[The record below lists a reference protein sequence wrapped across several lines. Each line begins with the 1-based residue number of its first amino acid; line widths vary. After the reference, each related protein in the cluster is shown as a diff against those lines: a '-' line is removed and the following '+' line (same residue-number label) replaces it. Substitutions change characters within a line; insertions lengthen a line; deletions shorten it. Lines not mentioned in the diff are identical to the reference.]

1 MENHRTIRSAVLV
14 PFLTSSLFLF
24 ALPARAPG
32 EPEEDDPRILA
43 AIEDFEAAKEMLAG
57 TTNEAEIALWE
68 RRLYLAERELANA
81 RRLAELGE
89 REMTFITGRRMRLDQ
104 SLRKAL
110 TTVRNIQEE
119 DDSVARARS
128 DSLKR
133 LAEHRT
139 HLETQ
144 EFPDTDEG
152 AERQAA
158 MEARVR
164 NVDTEIQS
172 LMLEEDRADLHHR
185 LRGEARRIDMF
196 LTNYVATSKTTVR
209 LLLDKGRNL
218 STAKKNRK
226 DYLAYAEELQ
236 AKLEETAT
244 AIELAEERAAGVEES
259 AAIFQDRYRVERT
272 GMAGTRDWEAKRE
285 RERRWRRLLQKSK
298 SEAEM
303 MATRIELLR
312 SQHGALMEANVVL
325 ERGLRLLDAEVQFLE
340 DDFAVFRKR
349 YVRQTLL
356 PVGIIVGTILLYTLL
371 SRLVFPRFLSHENLF
386 VTRRMGG
393 YILLFVIIVML
404 TVFFLEDLKQI
415 GTVIGLVGA
424 AIVIAL
430 QDLCSSFAGW
440 FVIVGC
446 RKIKLGDRVEID
458 GRRGD
463 VIDIQ
468 MLRTTMLEL
477 NNWLGVD
484 EPTGRIV
491 AIPNSFIFKHHLL
504 NYSHIHPYIWGR
516 IDITVTFETP
526 ATEAHDVL
534 FEILKN
540 ETKEEFQAASRGE
553 DQLQQNYGL
562 QRAPYMPKI
571 HTVIADSGVLY
582 SLFYVS
588 HYKRF
593 CATRDRVSARIVKEF
608 EANPRIE
615 FAYPT
620 ERMIPTAEASGF
632 AVSVS
637 KPATPSKRQATG
649 GSG

>member
-1 MENHRTIRSAVLV
+1 MIKNNRSILSAILV
-14 PFLTSSLFLF
+14 SATVCLLFLF
-24 ALPARAPG
+24 ALPPTAIG
-32 EPEEDDPRILA
+32 EEKEDDPRVLE
-43 AIEDFEAAKEMLAG
+43 AIEDFETAKEMLAG
-57 TTNEAEIALWE
+57 TTNESEIALWE

-81 RRLAELGE
+81 RRLSELSE
-89 REMTFITGRRMRLDQ
+89 REMTFNTGRRLRLDQ
-104 SLRKAL
+104 NLRKSLA
-110 TTVRNIQEE
+110 TVKNIQEE
-119 DDSVARARS
+119 DDTVIRSRS

-133 LAEHRT
+133 LADHRT
-139 HLETQ
+139 HLASQ

-152 AERQAA
+152 TEKQTA

-164 NVDTEIQS
+164 NIDTEIQS

-185 LRGEARRIDMF
+185 LRGEARRIDLF
-196 LTNYVATSKTTVR
+196 LDEYVATPKATARS
-209 LLLDKGRNL
+209 LLDKARNL
-218 STAKKNRK
+218 STARKNRM
-226 DYLAYAEELQ
+226 DYLSYSEELQ

-244 AIELAEERAAGVEES
+244 AIELTEERAAGIEES

-272 GMAGTRDWEAKRE
+272 GLSGTRDWEGKRE
-285 RERRWRRLLQKSK
+285 RERRWRRLLQRSK
-298 SEAEM
+298 SEGELLE
-303 MATRIELLR
+303 TRIELLR
-312 SQHGALMEANVVL
+312 TQHTALMEATGVL
-325 ERGLRLLDAEVQFLE
+325 ARGLHLLDAEVQFLE
-340 DDFAVFRKR
+340 DDFAVFRGR
-349 YVRQTLL
+349 YMRQTLL
-356 PVGIIVGTILLYTLL
+356 PLGIILGTVLLYTFF

-393 YILLFVIIVML
+393 YILLFIIIVML

-415 GTVIGLVGA
+415 GAFIGIVGA

-430 QDLCSSFAGW
+430 QDLCSAFAGW
-440 FVIVGC
+440 FVIVSC

-491 AIPNSFIFKHHLL
+491 VIPNSFIFKNHLF
-504 NYSHIHPYIWGR
+504 NYSHVHPYIWGR

-562 QRAPYMPKI
+562 QRAPYIPKI

-593 CATRDRVSARIVKEF
+593 CATRDRVSTSIVKEF
-608 EANPRIE
+608 ESNPRIE

-620 ERMIPTAEASGF
+620 ERMIPTADQNGF
-632 AVSVS
+632 AVSVT
-637 KPATPSKRQATG
+637 KPAAPKAD
-649 GSG
+649 

>member
-1 MENHRTIRSAVLV
+1 MKLHRTTVSAVFAPLIV
-14 PFLTSSLFLF
+14 SSLFLS

-32 EPEEDDPRILA
+32 EEEEKDARILA
-43 AIEDFEAAKEMLAG
+43 ATEDFETAKEMLAG

-89 REMTFITGRRMRLDQ
+89 REMTFITGRRLRLDQ
-104 SLRKAL
+104 NLRKAL
-110 TTVRNIQEE
+110 ATVKNIPEE
-119 DDSVARARS
+119 DEDITRARS
-128 DSLKR
+128 DSIKR
-133 LAEHRT
+133 LADHRA
-139 HLETQ
+139 HLDSQ

-152 AERQAA
+152 AEKQAA
-158 MEARVR
+158 MESRVR

-172 LMLEEDRADLHHR
+172 LMLEEDRADLNHR
-185 LRGEARRIDMF
+185 LRGEARRIDLF
-196 LTNYVATSKTTVR
+196 LDEYVATPKATAR
-209 LLLDKGRNL
+209 LLLEKARNL
-218 STAKKNRK
+218 STARKNRM
-226 DYLAYAEELQ
+226 DYLSYSEELE
-236 AKLEETAT
+236 AKLKETAT
-244 AIELAEERAAGVEES
+244 AIELTEERPAAIEES
-259 AAIFQDRYRVERT
+259 ATIFQDRYRVERT
-272 GMAGTRDWEAKRE
+272 GLAGTRDWEGKRE

-303 MATRIELLR
+303 MEKRVELLEA
-312 SQHGALMEANVVL
+312 QHEALLEATDVL
-325 ERGLRLLDAEVQFLE
+325 ETGMALLDAEVQFLE

-356 PVGIIVGTILLYTLL
+356 PIGIIFGTVLLYTFL
-371 SRLVFPRFLSHENLF
+371 SRLVFPRFLSHESLF

-415 GTVIGLVGA
+415 GAFIGIVGA

-430 QDLCSSFAGW
+430 QDLCSAFAGW
-440 FVIVGC
+440 FVIVSC
-446 RKIKLGDRVEID
+446 RKLKLGDRVEID

-491 AIPNSFIFKHHLL
+491 AIPNSFIFKHHLF

-526 ATEAHDVL
+526 ATEAYDVL
-534 FEILKN
+534 FDILKQ

-553 DQLQQNYGL
+553 DKLQQNYGL
-562 QRAPYMPKI
+562 QRTPYIPKI

-593 CATRDRVSARIVKEF
+593 CATRDRVSAHIVRAF
-608 EANPRIE
+608 EENPRIE

-620 ERMIPTAEASGF
+620 ERMIPTAEQAGV
-632 AVSVS
+632 AVSVT
-637 KPATPSKRQATG
+637 KPAAPKTA
-649 GSG
+649 